1 VENIENIIEHLEREI
16 KLTRDQLKLM
26 SCGNYEGQA
35 ELLAKIEGKILG
47 LEIALTVAKLALE
60 DNLEQVA

>member
-1 VENIENIIEHLEREI
+1 MQNIIEHLKREI

>member
-1 VENIENIIEHLEREI
+1 MENIIEHLKREI

-47 LEIALTVAKLALE
+47 LEIALTMAKLALE

>member
-1 VENIENIIEHLEREI
+1 MENIENIIEHLEREI

>member
-1 VENIENIIEHLEREI
+1 MENIIEHLKREI

-26 SCGNYEGQA
+26 SCGSYEGQA

-47 LEIALTVAKLALE
+47 LEIALTMAKLALE